1 MKSHV
6 HFLNTLAALGAA
18 LALAG
23 CGGGSS
29 DSGTSIG
36 AGTNPSSPTGS
47 TGAGTS
53 TPTTPGIWKGT
64 IDSTAT
70 GQTSG
75 VVAMTDEAGHSLWV
89 STDGRVWHGQLP
101 LHGER
106 FQAEFFGHMSEGAQ
120 FPDGTSL
127 GPASMTFEHHSGIGT
142 DGHYAG
148 NGDSGGF
155 NMSLSPMWS
164 TPASLDAV
172 AGSYMRT
179 TSNGYAMSMNIN
191 SMGQLTG
198 SDTFGCVLSGAVTV
212 PDPAHNL
219 YRIDADVSS
228 CGTLDGHYQGLGAL
242 LDADEMQEWM
252 SDMHPLEHGA
262 HSHGG
267 HGTGGPHMRGN
278 NTVPSGQHNLFMF
291 SMFNDRGAIMDALV
305 K

>member
-6 HFLNTLAALGAA
+6 HLLNALAALGAV

-29 DSGTSIG
+29 SDSGASIG
-36 AGTNPSSPTGS
+36 AGTNPPPDGS
-47 TGAGTS
+47 TGAAAS

-64 IDSTAT
+64 IASTGT
-70 GQTSG
+70 GQASG
-75 VVAMTDEAGHSLWV
+75 VVAMTDPAGRTAWA
-89 STDGRVWHGQLP
+89 STDGRVWTGQLP

-106 FQAEFFGHMSEGAQ
+106 FEAEFVGHMSAGAQ
-120 FPDGTSL
+120 FPDGTSR
-127 GPASMTFEHHSGIGT
+127 GPASMTFEHHSAIGA
-142 DGHYAG
+142 DGHYTG
-148 NGDSGGF
+148 NGDSGVF

-164 TPASLDAV
+164 TPASLESA

-198 SDTFGCVLSGAVTV
+198 SDTFGCVLSGTVTV

-267 HGTGGPHMRGN
+267 HGMGGPHMRGN